1 MLRIRSRGSLSFAD
15 DVAEVTLREPA
26 HDIAP
31 TPSALAA
38 GLTSATV
45 GHELRAALG
54 IARPTLSAGRSR
66 PCHEARFPVRT
77 CVRRPVATL
86 EVGCPTTCLSRTNG
100 GAEVVL
106 LLDARKMT
114 QDGLKRHETA
124 VAELERQRRATAK
137 ALGGL
142 GRATTSGVRRGEE
155 AVCRCVWADQACE
168 SQSAR
173 GPTDNR
179 NERSASSGR
188 SEELSFST
196 VDGLEAI
203 VAAGGAGAT
212 SGAVAFGAAGA
223 LATASTGMAIVAL
236 SGAAGT
242 NLDYRF
248 DNSIEGLGA
257 GQRAGNV

>member
-15 DVAEVTLREPA
+15 DNVAEVTLREPA
-26 HDIAP
+26 QDIAP

-54 IARPTLSAGRSR
+54 IAPPTLSAGRSR

-106 LLDARKMT
+106 LLDALKMT

-142 GRATTSGVRRGEE
+142 GRARLRVHDEERRRFAG
-155 AVCRCVWADQACE
+155 AFGQIKHANLRALADQ
-168 SQSAR
+168 R
-173 GPTDNR
+173 
-179 NERSASSGR
+179 
-188 SEELSFST
+188 
-196 VDGLEAI
+196 I
-203 VAAGGAGAT
+203 
-212 SGAVAFGAAGA
+212 
-223 LATASTGMAIVAL
+223 TGMSEAL
-236 SGAAGT
+236 PAVEVRSCRSRPWTVSRQSSRPA
-242 NLDYRF
+242 
-248 DNSIEGLGA
+248 EP
-257 GQRAGNV
+257 GQLA